1 MRLPLGIFTAV
12 ALTAAACGRAPEPKP
27 EAAATP
33 AAETKPAE
41 PKKPGGSELQK
52 GLGDVH
58 HPIKTANAEAQQ
70 FFDQGMALAFGF
82 NHEAAIR
89 SFERAQQLDPKAPMP
104 YWGQA
109 WALGTNYN
117 MPVDDAREKL
127 AFEKIT
133 TAKSLAAD
141 GAQAERDYVDAMA
154 LRYTS
159 DMKADRAALERKYSA
174 AMGELS
180 RKYPDDLDAATLYA
194 ESMMNLNPWKLWTAD
209 GKPAPGTPQ
218 IVSVLESVLRREP
231 NHMGA
236 NHFYIHAVEAS
247 TNPALALQ
255 SAARLDKA
263 APASGH
269 IVHMPAHI
277 YTRTGY
283 YAESAHANA
292 MGAAADEVYLAAVPP
307 DSMYGLMYY
316 SHNLMFL
323 SSDQMMQG
331 RFADALKPAETLSKR
346 LDGNPHAAMFPFVES
361 IIVAPTSVLMRFHKY
376 DEILALPEPAADKPL
391 RAAWRHYARGIAFV
405 RTGKVDEAVKERA
418 ALTASQAQIPKE
430 VQWGSQ
436 GMAATQAMDLAGLVL
451 DARIASARGEHDK
464 AILLYRRAVAIQD
477 QMPYDEPP
485 TWYYPIRESLGG
497 ELLLA
502 GKPAD
507 AERVFRED
515 LAKMA
520 RNARSLF
527 GLQAALVKQGK
538 DSDAAWVQ
546 RQYEAAWKNAD
557 TKLSIEDL

>member
-1 MRLPLGIFTAV
+1 
-12 ALTAAACGRAPEPKP
+12 
-27 EAAATP
+27 
-33 AAETKPAE
+33 
-41 PKKPGGSELQK
+41 
-52 GLGDVH
+52 
-58 HPIKTANAEAQQ
+58 
-70 FFDQGMALAFGF
+70 MALAFGF

-104 YWGQA
+104 YWGQRGRSA
-109 WALGTNYN
+109 PTTTCRWTMAG
-117 MPVDDAREKL
+117 RSWR
-127 AFEKIT
+127 FEKIT

-154 LRYTS
+154 MRYTS

-194 ESMMNLNPWKLWTAD
+194 ESMMNLNRGSCGRPTASRRQ
-209 GKPAPGTPQ
+209 ARRRLCR
-218 IVSVLESVLRREP
+218 VLESVLRREP

-247 TNPALALQ
+247 ANPALALQ

-283 YAESAHANA
+283 YSESAHANA

-346 LDGNPHAAMFPFVES
+346 LDGNPHAAMFPS
-361 IIVAPTSVLMRFHKY
+361 WNRSS
-376 DEILALPEPAADKPL
+376 
-391 RAAWRHYARGIAFV
+391 WR
-405 RTGKVDEAVKERA
+405 
-418 ALTASQAQIPKE
+418 
-430 VQWGSQ
+430 
-436 GMAATQAMDLAGLVL
+436 
-451 DARIASARGEHDK
+451 
-464 AILLYRRAVAIQD
+464 
-477 QMPYDEPP
+477 PP
-485 TWYYPIRESLGG
+485 RC
-497 ELLLA
+497 
-502 GKPAD
+502 
-507 AERVFRED
+507 
-515 LAKMA
+515 
-520 RNARSLF
+520 
-527 GLQAALVKQGK
+527 
-538 DSDAAWVQ
+538 
-546 RQYEAAWKNAD
+546 
-557 TKLSIEDL
+557 